1 MGGVH
6 MQFSVTRP
14 DVVRAINQRWL
25 LKYWQRHLQGH
36 RVPRWQS
43 IEAEDIARLS
53 DGLSFLDV
61 ISGDGGL
68 RFQIRFHGPVIGQV
82 FGAADCRGKFLYDS
96 TPEPTRTHKLAPYQ
110 QTVDSGRP
118 VYTIH
123 DVTDRGG
130 RLVHYE
136 RLLLPFSRD
145 GETVD
150 RILTSFEFVCED
162 GAFTIHELM
171 TTPAEPPALRLSATI
186 APPD

>member
-1 MGGVH
+1 